1 MGEKRTTFS
10 SAQRSNEKWRAR
22 RAHMK
27 IRDDANPINIRRIG
41 VSTAFTRIPLLI
53 PLSTP
58 APPPHPAP
66 FYRPRVMSYESPF
79 KTSRAPALPEIIFHV
94 SWLIQTRSN
103 HHLQK
108 TWRKLE
114 KGEKGRRRANH
125 PLSSFYAL
133 LFFPF
138 QAPCTHQPDYT
149 AVLYPIF
156 VLHFA
161 TLLLYFFLFSFS
173 LSVTLHFHSN
183 LAFVVFVYLEFI
195 FSFTISCFFTLCILQ
210 YLSYCQLIK
219 ISLCVCVRVRVR

>member
-41 VSTAFTRIPLLI
+41 VSTAFTRIPFLSLF
-53 PLSTP
+53 PLRRV
-58 APPPHPAP
+58 PPPFPPSIPFSVPAWCP
-66 FYRPRVMSYESPF
+66 MNHRLKRRV
-79 KTSRAPALPEIIFHV
+79 RPALPEIIFHV

-108 TWRKLE
+108 TWRKRE

-156 VLHFA
+156 VLH
-161 TLLLYFFLFSFS
+161 LVILLFSFPFCS
-173 LSVTLHFHSN
+173 LFISILPLLFLFVCN
-183 LAFVVFVYLEFI
+183 LLPHTFVIRLLIYLLYIFATFI
-195 FSFTISCFFTLCILQ
+195 L
-210 YLSYCQLIK
+210 LSM
-219 ISLCVCVRVRVR
+219 S

>member
-1 MGEKRTTFS
+1 
-10 SAQRSNEKWRAR
+10 
-22 RAHMK
+22 MK

-41 VSTAFTRIPLLI
+41 VSTAFTRISLLI
-53 PLSTP
+53 PLPFLSL
-58 APPPHPAP
+58 PPLLPRAP

-108 TWRKLE
+108 TWRKRE
-114 KGEKGRRRANH
+114 KGEKGQRRANH

-149 AVLYPIF
+149 AVLYLIF

-161 TLLLYFFLFSFS
+161 TLLLYFFIFLFPADHSSFSFYI
-173 LSVTLHFHSN
+173 
-183 LAFVVFVYLEFI
+183 AFVTFVFFYNSFI
-195 FSFTISCFFTLCILQ
+195 H
-210 YLSYCQLIK
+210 
-219 ISLCVCVRVRVR
+219 